1 MTSPFPVGEL
11 PVFVD
16 IAPGAS
22 PAGTIDSWD
31 PYWVDITDDT
41 RERPKIVIEEGIPDE
56 ANQADPG
63 VCSLT
68 LNNGF
73 SNVTSTLGRLGCYSP
88 RNPRGPYACTLAKNT
103 PLRVRL
109 QRGKD
114 SFQRTRA
121 LGTGWGTSESGLAWS
136 STANLGTDGTLGR
149 GLMGAGGI
157 TTAVGAGTWDFDLT
171 TGIMLDALPGTGNY
185 RLFLINF
192 RRSGTANFYQCR
204 IDFNPDAT
212 ISMYLQRTILSSTVT
227 LTGVSTPS
235 LGTVTANTEYKVRVK
250 AEGGFLAAKIW
261 LGTNPEP
268 ASWNATASNEG
279 GYTLDNTA
287 LGTNIQFNANL
298 IGTPA
303 ASNYYWS
310 PITISS
316 YPFLG
321 TVPEWPVRWD
331 KSGND
336 RTVPI
341 KAAGVLRRLQQGKSP
356 TKSPLY
362 SFIDA
367 TKPAAVWTMEDGS
380 GATTA
385 SSQTPGVSAATI
397 YNTSPGGWDGP
408 PLLGGTSSQYTVEV
422 DTTISGT
429 LPRITPNGSWL
440 AWFAFYMPV
449 LPVTNPT
456 IFRIRASGTVA
467 QWDLKISDSF
477 GGVMYLV
484 GQAADGTVL
493 VNQSITYVPGQWT
506 VGQVEIQQTG
516 GNFTGRVVNYQFG
529 TGAVNGATS
538 GAVAG
543 NIGAPQA
550 WSIYGQTG
558 FQASAA
564 GPVAFWNTIPSV
576 NIPNLMLSA
585 DGFVGEDAGTRAKRL
600 ATERGVR
607 LDLISGGRSSLMG
620 VQTSDKFLDVLGEC
634 ADTDIGFLTEFR
646 GGLRYRTRG
655 RRYAQNAVMTLDF
668 ALGQIAE
675 PPEPT
680 DDDRYLRND
689 ITVTRKNGGSA
700 RAFDSASIAANDL
713 YDTSY
718 DINPAS
724 DDDLPGQANFR
735 LYLGTWDDLRWPSIV
750 LDLRRNAGTTDFLER
765 ATALAPGS
773 RIVINNPPDDLPVGS
788 LSLLVEGIKQTLEP
802 YGWRMELVCSPYGP
816 WEIPDFRTT
825 AGTNLVDL
833 VDSTLGSA
841 EAATAVGASDSWT
854 ITNTGRNWS
863 ATNVPFNWKVKN
875 EVVTVTAITGTGT
888 QTATVTRGVN
898 GFTETHSIG
907 ESISL
912 NTPLYIA
919 L

>member
-1 MTSPFPVGEL
+1 MTSPFPIGEL
-11 PVFVD
+11 PVSVD

-22 PAGTIDSWD
+22 PAGTVDSWD
-31 PYWVDITDDT
+31 PYWVDVTADT

-63 VCSLT
+63 TCALT
-68 LNNGF
+68 FNNGF
-73 SNVTSTLGRLGCYSP
+73 SKVAATLGRLGCYSP
-88 RNPRGPYACTLAKNT
+88 RNPQGPYAGKLAKNT

-109 QRGKD
+109 LRGKD
-114 SFQRTRA
+114 TFQRTRA
-121 LGTGWGTSESGLAWS
+121 IGTGWGTSESGIAWS
-136 STANLGTDGTLGR
+136 STNNLGTDGTGR
-149 GLMGAGGI
+149 GVMAASGAI
-157 TTAVGAGTWDFDLT
+157 TTAVNAGTWDFDLT
-171 TGIMLDALPGTGNY
+171 TGISLDVLPGTGNY
-185 RLFLINF
+185 RIFLINY
-192 RRSGTANFYQCR
+192 RRSGTANFYQLR
-204 IDFNPDAT
+204 IDINPDAT
-212 ISMYLQRTILSSTVT
+212 MSVYLQRTIASVGATVV
-227 LTGVSTPS
+227 GVSTPGI
-235 LGTVTANTEYKVRVK
+235 GTVTTGTLYKVRLK
-250 AEGGFLAAKIW
+250 AEGGFIGAKVW

-268 ASWNATASNEG
+268 AGWNASDNNQG
-279 GYTLDNTA
+279 VYTLDNTA
-287 LGTNIQFNANL
+287 LGTNIQFNVSS
-298 IGTPA
+298 IGSPPA
-303 ASNYYWS
+303 TNYYWHGV
-310 PITISS
+310 TINS

-321 TVPEWPVRWD
+321 TVPSWPVRWD

-336 RTVPI
+336 TTVPI
-341 KAAGVLRRLQQGKSP
+341 QAAGVLRRLQQGKSP

-362 SFIDA
+362 SYIDA
-367 TKPAAVWTMEDGS
+367 IKPAALWTLEDES
-380 GATTA
+380 GATAA
-385 SSQTPGVSAATI
+385 SSQTPGVAAATI

-408 PLLGGTSSQYTVEV
+408 PILGGTSSQYTVEV

-456 IFRIRASGTVA
+456 IFRIRASGTVV

-538 GAVAG
+538 SAVAG

-585 DGFVGEDAGTRAKRL
+585 NGFAGEDAGTRAKRL
-600 ATERGVR
+600 AAERGVR

-620 VQTSDKFLDVLGEC
+620 RQTADKFLDVLKEVS
-634 ADTDIGFLTEFR
+634 DTDLGLLTEFR

-668 ALGQIAE
+668 ALGQVADA
-675 PPEPT
+675 PEPT
-680 DDDRYLRND
+680 DDDRALRND
-689 ITVTRKNGGSA
+689 VTVTRKNGGSA

-735 LYLGTWDDLRWPSIV
+735 LYLGTWDDLRWPSIT
-750 LDLRRNAGTTDFLER
+750 LDLRRNAGTSNFLER
-765 ATALAPGS
+765 ATALSPGS
-773 RIVINNPPDDLPVGS
+773 RINILNPPANLPVGT
-788 LSLLVEGIKQTLEP
+788 LSLLVEGIQQTLEP
-802 YGWRMELVCSPYGP
+802 YGWRMELACSPYGP
-816 WEIPDFRTT
+816 WDIPDFRTT

-833 VDSTLGSA
+833 VGSTLGSA
-841 EAATAVGASDSWT
+841 EAATAVGFSDTWT
-854 ITNTGRNWS
+854 ITNALRDWS
-863 ATNVPFNWKVKN
+863 AANVPFNWQVKN

-898 GFTETHSIG
+898 GFTESHSIG
-907 ESISL
+907 ESINL
-912 NTPLYIA
+912 ATPLYIA